1 MFLPFFGRKPRLTE
15 AQRGRL
21 QALEGSDSAELAAE
35 LLRGPTALLQ
45 LTLPEARQVV
55 SYMLPMRIPEG
66 NTFIRQGD
74 RQSTDFMVLVLE
86 GEVTV
91 DTIVVSRTQ
100 PMVVNVLGKGSL
112 IGEMGL
118 LDGEPR
124 AASCTASSPL
134 TCAILT
140 RRALEERKVID
151 RAKGILMRARGIGEE
166 DAYALLRKT
175 AMDQGRKLAEVAQ
188 ALVMT
193 ADLLK

>member
-140 RRALEERKVID
+140 RRALEELLVD
-151 RAKGILMRARGIGEE
+151 DPQTTAKLMLAVSIRIAQRMR
-166 DAYALLRKT
+166 DTSDKLKRYAQLTQTMQHEINRLLPS
-175 AMDQGRKLAEVAQ
+175 
-188 ALVMT
+188 
-193 ADLLK
+193 

>member
-1 MFLPFFGRKPRLTE
+1 MFLPFFGRKPRLTD
-15 AQRGRL
+15 AQRGRM

-35 LLRGPTALLQ
+35 LLRGPTALMQ
-45 LTLPEARQVV
+45 LTLEEARQVV

-86 GEVTV
+86 GDVTV

-100 PMVVNVLGKGSL
+100 PLVVNVLGKGSL

-124 AASCTASSPL
+124 AASCTASTPL
-134 TCAILT
+134 TCAVLT
-140 RRALEERKVID
+140 RRALEELLID
-151 RAKGILMRARGIGEE
+151 DPQTTAKLMLAVSIRIAQRMR
-166 DAYALLRKT
+166 DTSDKLKRYAQLTQTMQQEINRLLPS
-175 AMDQGRKLAEVAQ
+175 
-188 ALVMT
+188 
-193 ADLLK
+193 

>member
-1 MFLPFFGRKPRLTE
+1 MFSWFFGRRPRLTE

-35 LLRGPTALLQ
+35 LLRGPTALMQ
-45 LTLPEARQVV
+45 LTPDEARQVV

-74 RQSTDFMVLVLE
+74 RHSTDFMVLVLE
-86 GEVTV
+86 GDVTV

-100 PMVVNVLGKGSL
+100 PLVVSVLGKGSL

-124 AASCTASSPL
+124 SASCTANSPV
-134 TCAILT
+134 TCAVLT
-140 RRALEERKVID
+140 RSALEQLLLD
-151 RAKGILMRARGIGEE
+151 DPQTTAKLMLAVSIRIAQRLRETS
-166 DAYALLRKT
+166 DKLKRYAQLTQTMQQEINRLLPS
-175 AMDQGRKLAEVAQ
+175 
-188 ALVMT
+188 
-193 ADLLK
+193 

>member
-1 MFLPFFGRKPRLTE
+1 MISRFFGRRPRLTE

-35 LLRGPTALLQ
+35 LLRGPSALLQ
-45 LTLPEARQVV
+45 LSREEARQVV

-74 RQSTDFMVLVLE
+74 RQSTDFMLLVLD

-100 PMVVNVLGKGSL
+100 PMVVNVLGRGSL

-124 AASCTASSPL
+124 SASCTANSPL
-134 TCAILT
+134 TCAVLT
-140 RRALEERKVID
+140 RSALEQLLLD
-151 RAKGILMRARGIGEE
+151 DPQTTAKLMLAVSIRIAQRVR
-166 DAYALLRKT
+166 DTSDKLKRYAQLTQTMQQEINRLLPS
-175 AMDQGRKLAEVAQ
+175 
-188 ALVMT
+188 
-193 ADLLK
+193 

>member
-1 MFLPFFGRKPRLTE
+1 MFLPFFGRKPRLTD

-21 QALEGSDSAELAAE
+21 RALEGSDSAELAAE
-35 LLRGPTALLQ
+35 LLRGPAALMQ
-45 LTLPEARQVV
+45 LTLEEARQVV

-86 GEVTV
+86 GDVTV

-100 PMVVNVLGKGSL
+100 PLVVNVLGKGSL

-124 AASCTASSPL
+124 AASCTASTPL
-134 TCAILT
+134 TCAVLT
-140 RRALEERKVID
+140 RRALEELLID
-151 RAKGILMRARGIGEE
+151 DPQTTAKLMLAISIRIAQRMR
-166 DAYALLRKT
+166 DTSDKLKRYAQLTQTMQQEINRLLPS
-175 AMDQGRKLAEVAQ
+175 
-188 ALVMT
+188 
-193 ADLLK
+193 

>member
-140 RRALEERKVID
+140 RRALEELLID
-151 RAKGILMRARGIGEE
+151 DPQTTAKLMLAVSIRIAQRMR
-166 DAYALLRKT
+166 DTSDKLKRYAQLTQTMQQEINRLLPS
-175 AMDQGRKLAEVAQ
+175 
-188 ALVMT
+188 
-193 ADLLK
+193 

>member
-1 MFLPFFGRKPRLTE
+1 MISRFFGRRPRLTE

-45 LTLPEARQVV
+45 LSREEARQVV

-74 RQSTDFMVLVLE
+74 RQSTDFMLLILD

-100 PMVVNVLGKGSL
+100 PLVVNVLGRGSL

-124 AASCTASSPL
+124 SASCTANSPL
-134 TCAILT
+134 TCAVLT
-140 RRALEERKVID
+140 RSALEQLLLD
-151 RAKGILMRARGIGEE
+151 DPQTTAKLMLAVSIRIAQRVR
-166 DAYALLRKT
+166 DTSDKLKRYAQLTQTMQQEINRLLPS
-175 AMDQGRKLAEVAQ
+175 
-188 ALVMT
+188 
-193 ADLLK
+193 

>member
-140 RRALEERKVID
+140 RRALEELLID
-151 RAKGILMRARGIGEE
+151 DPQTTAKLMLAVSIRIAQRMR
-166 DAYALLRKT
+166 DTSDKLKRYAQLTQTMQHEINRLLPS
-175 AMDQGRKLAEVAQ
+175 
-188 ALVMT
+188 
-193 ADLLK
+193 

>member
-1 MFLPFFGRKPRLTE
+1 MFSWFFGRRPRLTE

-45 LTLPEARQVV
+45 LSREEARQVV

-74 RQSTDFMVLVLE
+74 RQSTDFMLLVLD

-100 PMVVNVLGKGSL
+100 PLVVNVLGRGSL

-124 AASCTASSPL
+124 SASCTANSPL
-134 TCAILT
+134 TCAVLT
-140 RRALEERKVID
+140 RSALEQLLLD
-151 RAKGILMRARGIGEE
+151 DPQTTAKLMLAVSIRIAQRVR
-166 DAYALLRKT
+166 DTSDKLKRYAQLTQTMQQEINRLLPS
-175 AMDQGRKLAEVAQ
+175 
-188 ALVMT
+188 
-193 ADLLK
+193 

>member
-1 MFLPFFGRKPRLTE
+1 MFLPFFGRKPRLTD

-35 LLRGPTALLQ
+35 LLRGPAALMQ
-45 LTLPEARQVV
+45 LTLEEARQVV

-86 GEVTV
+86 GDVTV

-100 PMVVNVLGKGSL
+100 PLVVNVLGKGSL

-124 AASCTASSPL
+124 AASCTASTPL
-134 TCAILT
+134 TCAVLT
-140 RRALEERKVID
+140 RRALEELLID
-151 RAKGILMRARGIGEE
+151 DPQTTAKLMLAVSIRIAQRMR
-166 DAYALLRKT
+166 DTSDKLKRYAQLTQTMQQEINRLLPS
-175 AMDQGRKLAEVAQ
+175 
-188 ALVMT
+188 
-193 ADLLK
+193 

>member
-1 MFLPFFGRKPRLTE
+1 MFMPFFGRKPRLTD

-35 LLRGPTALLQ
+35 LLRGPAALMQ
-45 LTLPEARQVV
+45 LTLAEARQVV

-86 GEVTV
+86 GDVTV

-100 PMVVNVLGKGSL
+100 PLVVNVLGKGSL

-124 AASCTASSPL
+124 AASCTASTPL
-134 TCAILT
+134 TCAVLT
-140 RRALEERKVID
+140 RRALEE
-151 RAKGILMRARGIGEE
+151 
-166 DAYALLRKT
+166 LLRDDPQTT
-175 AMDQGRKLAEVAQ
+175 AKLMLAVSIRIAQ
-188 ALVMT
+188 RMRDTSDKLKRYAQLTQTMQQEINR
-193 ADLLK
+193 LLPS

>member
-1 MFLPFFGRKPRLTE
+1 
-15 AQRGRL
+15 
-21 QALEGSDSAELAAE
+21 
-35 LLRGPTALLQ
+35 
-45 LTLPEARQVV
+45 
-55 SYMLPMRIPEG
+55 MLPMRIPEG

-140 RRALEERKVID
+140 RRALEELLID
-151 RAKGILMRARGIGEE
+151 DPQTTAKLMLAVSIRIAQRMR
-166 DAYALLRKT
+166 DTSDKLKRYAQLTQTMQHEINRLLPS
-175 AMDQGRKLAEVAQ
+175 
-188 ALVMT
+188 
-193 ADLLK
+193 

>member
-1 MFLPFFGRKPRLTE
+1 
-15 AQRGRL
+15 
-21 QALEGSDSAELAAE
+21 
-35 LLRGPTALLQ
+35 
-45 LTLPEARQVV
+45 
-55 SYMLPMRIPEG
+55 
-66 NTFIRQGD
+66 
-74 RQSTDFMVLVLE
+74 MVLVLE

-140 RRALEERKVID
+140 RRALEELLID
-151 RAKGILMRARGIGEE
+151 DPQTTAKLMLAVSIRIAQRMR
-166 DAYALLRKT
+166 DTSDKLKRYAQLTQTMQHEINRLLPS
-175 AMDQGRKLAEVAQ
+175 
-188 ALVMT
+188 
-193 ADLLK
+193 

>member
-1 MFLPFFGRKPRLTE
+1 MISRFFGRRPRLTE
-15 AQRGRL
+15 AQRDRL

-45 LTLPEARQVV
+45 LSREEARQVV

-74 RQSTDFMVLVLE
+74 RQSTDFMLLVLD

-100 PMVVNVLGKGSL
+100 PMVVNVLGRGSL

-124 AASCTASSPL
+124 SASCTANSPL
-134 TCAILT
+134 TCAVLT
-140 RRALEERKVID
+140 RSALEQLLLD
-151 RAKGILMRARGIGEE
+151 DPQTTAKLMLAVSIRIAQRVR
-166 DAYALLRKT
+166 DTSDKLKRYAQLTQTMQQEINRLLPS
-175 AMDQGRKLAEVAQ
+175 
-188 ALVMT
+188 
-193 ADLLK
+193 